1 MLPVIRFSVVWWNT
15 LHQSAALGR
24 FGVPAI
30 HPSILTP
37 LLLMTLA
44 FVFLFMTLQMAAM
57 RNEILRQRVR
67 SLRLVQVA
75 RGETVDLGA
84 Q

>member
-1 MLPVIRFSVVWWNT
+1 MLPVIRFSIVWWNT

-24 FGVPAI
+24 FGAPTI
-30 HPSILTP
+30 HSSILTP
-37 LLLMTLA
+37 LLLMALA
-44 FVFLFMTLQMAAM
+44 FILLFMTLHVAAM

-67 SLRLVQVA
+67 SLCLVQVA
-75 RGETVDLGA
+75 RGETADLAA